1 MPEQR
6 KFPAWLK
13 ESIGVLVVLTGYGV
27 LGAQFLM
34 KYTNYPKDGGPAWMN
49 PWWFL
54 PEPFAW
60 FIILLIFSDGVGG
73 FGILSILITSAFVR
87 IKYYWHW
94 MAIVTVGITISK
106 TIVEYIVRVVWYQK
120 FFQNPHYSS
129 GIPARKISAII
140 FDVLAQLASNG
151 LFTLVL
157 ILFFALPLY
166 FIRVH
171 IHEKRLKAKTE

>member
-34 KYTNYPKDGGPAWMN
+34 KYPNYPKDVPSWMN
-49 PWWFL
+49 PL
-54 PEPFAW
+54 DLVPEPFAW
-60 FIILLIFSDGVGG
+60 LITLLIFADGVGG
-73 FGILSILITSAFVR
+73 VGILSILITSAFVR

-94 MAIVTVGITISK
+94 MAITGVSISIIK
-106 TIVEYIVRVVWYQK
+106 TLILE
-120 FFQNPHYSS
+120 N
-129 GIPARKISAII
+129 
-140 FDVLAQLASNG
+140 FDLASNG
-151 LFTLVL
+151 LLTSVL
-157 ILFFALPLY
+157 ILLFALPFY

-171 IHEKRLKAKTE
+171 IYENRLKAKTE

>member
-1 MPEQR
+1 MVIGKGGLLLPEQR

-49 PWWFL
+49 PWGFL

-94 MAIVTVGITISK
+94 MAITGVSISIIK
-106 TIVEYIVRVVWYQK
+106 TLILE
-120 FFQNPHYSS
+120 N
-129 GIPARKISAII
+129 
-140 FDVLAQLASNG
+140 FDLASNG
-151 LFTLVL
+151 LLTSVL
-157 ILFFALPLY
+157 ILLFALPFY

-171 IHEKRLKAKTE
+171 IYENRLKAKTE